1 MALANLGPLNQWKD
15 ATKGEGRCC
24 RSNGMRL
31 IALGMT
37 IHIPADALTDFCA
50 EIFAC
55 AGCDPQEAAR
65 VSASLVDANLT
76 GHDSH
81 GVIRVP
87 RYVDWVRTGDLVPN
101 QSLERAR

>member
-1 MALANLGPLNQWKD
+1 
-15 ATKGEGRCC
+15 
-24 RSNGMRL
+24 
-31 IALGMT
+31 MT
-37 IHIPADALTDFCA
+37 IYIPTDPLTDFCA

-55 AGCDPQEAAR
+55 VGCGAEEANR

-87 RYVDWVRTGDLVPN
+87 RYVDWVRAATSFPTNRSNVLSTHP
-101 QSLERAR
+101 